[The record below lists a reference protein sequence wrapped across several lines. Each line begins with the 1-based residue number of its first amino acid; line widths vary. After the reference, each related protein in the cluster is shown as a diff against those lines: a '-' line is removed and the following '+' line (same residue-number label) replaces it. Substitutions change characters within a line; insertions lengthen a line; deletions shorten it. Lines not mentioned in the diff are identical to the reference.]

1 MNKHKDILK
10 YNYKMVINSMHTYDL
25 TSLIGQD
32 DNHIKVQ
39 TMNGYT
45 VRRYDKKA
53 LTKDNVSTYGLC
65 RSVITDSDNNIVAFS
80 PPKSLPFDDF
90 VSKYPDTSRIIATEF
105 VEGTMINVFWSN
117 SHWEIASRSNVGATN
132 GFTKSFHDMFFD
144 AMNACNLDLYT
155 LPTDFSYSFVLQH
168 PDNRIVVPIG
178 KPRLYLIA
186 VYSYHGGIVKHRT
199 VVKHRTIVKS
209 HDPSEFPEFNATT
222 VNVPAVYDLTSYA
235 DFAEKTKTLDYTYLG
250 VMLTNPATGERTKMR
265 NPNYEKVRHL
275 KGNHPKLQYQYLCL
289 RKSGKIS
296 QYLHYYPENSGQFA
310 GFRDKI
316 HEFTRK
322 LRDNYISCYIR
333 KERPLMEYSD
343 EYRTHMYSLHQ
354 IYKNNLKPNGKI
366 LVFEDIVNYV
376 NELHPNLLMHSIN
389 YDQKKGYIKK
399 TRVSDKV
406 DVSEA
411 TVSEATV
418 SEEPSTEEAV

>member
-1 MNKHKDILK
+1 
-10 YNYKMVINSMHTYDL
+10 MVLNSIYTYDL

-32 DNHIKVQ
+32 DNRIKTQ
-39 TMNGYT
+39 TMNAYT

-53 LTKDNVSTYGLC
+53 LSPETVSTYGLC
-65 RSVITDSDNNIVAFS
+65 RSVITDADNNIVAFS

-90 VSKYPDTSRIIATEF
+90 VAKYPDTSRIVATEF

-117 SHWEIASRSNVGATN
+117 GDWEIASRSNVGATN
-132 GFTKSFHDMFFD
+132 GFTKTFRDMFYD
-144 AMNACNLDLYT
+144 AMNACNLHLNT
-155 LPTDFSYSFVLQH
+155 LPKEFSYSFVLQH

-178 KPRLYLIA
+178 KPQLYLIA
-186 VYSYHGGIVKHRT
+186 VYSYHQGSIDNQGT

-209 HDPSEFPEFNATT
+209 HDLSDFPEFNATT
-222 VNVPAVYDLTSYA
+222 VNVPAVYDLTSYE

-250 VMLTNPATGERTKMR
+250 VMLTNPATGERTKIR

-296 QYLHYYPENSGQFA
+296 QYLHYYPESNKEFA
-310 GFRDKI
+310 GFRDKV

-366 LVFEDIVNYV
+366 LVFEDVVNYV

-399 TRVSDKV
+399 TRVSEKV
-406 DVSEA
+406 DVSDA
-411 TVSEATV
+411 NVSDANVSECV
-418 SEEPSTEEAV
+418 